1 MVTSFVLCWLPV
13 RNNEMFNTFLAESKL
28 KFDSKSKVWG
38 GISQSFSP
46 SFRFVAS
53 LNLVD
58 YSWNF
63 SRERSKSKLGLAEN
77 NWLEL

>member
-1 MVTSFVLCWLPV
+1 
-13 RNNEMFNTFLAESKL
+13 MFNTFLAESKL
-28 KFDSKSKVWG
+28 RYVSKSKVWG

-46 SFRFVAS
+46 SFRFVSS

-63 SRERSKSKLGLAEN
+63 SNERSKCKLGIEEN